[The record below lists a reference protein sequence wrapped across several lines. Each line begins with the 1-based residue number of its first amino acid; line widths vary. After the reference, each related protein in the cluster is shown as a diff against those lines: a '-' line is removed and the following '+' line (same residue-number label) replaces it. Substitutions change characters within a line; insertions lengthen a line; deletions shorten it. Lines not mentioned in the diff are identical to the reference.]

1 MLFKNVIDCF
11 MYLDFF
17 SHPWKLKRPV
27 KFLQPHTLISSWSPQ
42 TLQKLQN
49 ISKTLLGRKFGNFL
63 SNFFVFPKFLSHKL
77 LQNTYF
83 LENYPIRALS
93 KWVNE
98 VLSIHLLAKKGDHR
112 PTAISKKVVVV
123 VHRVTLRRSAK
134 KRQLPLNVAY
144 CTSSVVFWYWGW

>member
-1 MLFKNVIDCF
+1 MIYWFLELNSYPKSECKSC
-11 MYLDFF
+11 MKTEKAYKFF
-17 SHPWKLKRPV
+17 CCL
-27 KFLQPHTLISSWSPQ
+27 
-42 TLQKLQN
+42 
-49 ISKTLLGRKFGNFL
+49 TLLSHHNLPKHCRNCKTSARACWEESLEIFCQTFL
-63 SNFFVFPKFLSHKL
+63 FPKFLFHKL

-112 PTAISKKVVVV
+112 PTTISKKVVVV